1 MPPKP
6 DKPKTDKPKN
16 KRSRSSAGWL
26 KEHFDDPYVKEAQKL
41 GYRSRASFKL
51 LEMQEKNQL
60 IKPGMTVVDL
70 GAAPGGWSQ
79 VAVKLVGH
87 KGRVV
92 ASDILP
98 MDVIAGVDFVL
109 GDFTEE
115 AVLEEILAC
124 LGEQRADL
132 VISDMAPNM
141 SGMNAVDQPRTMY
154 LVELA
159 MELAA
164 QVLKPGGSF
173 LTKVFHGEGFDELLK
188 LLRSQ
193 YSKVSTRK
201 PQASRARSRE
211 TYLLAQGFKG

>member
-1 MPPKP
+1 MSQKPPA
-6 DKPKTDKPKN
+6 TPKN
-16 KRSRSSAGWL
+16 KRSSSSSRWL

-51 LEMQEKNQL
+51 LEIQEKTAL
-60 IKPGMTVVDL
+60 IRPGMTVVDL

-79 VAVKLVGH
+79 VAMALVGH
-87 KGRVV
+87 KGRVI

-98 MDVIAGVDFVL
+98 MDVIAGVDFVV
-109 GDFTEE
+109 GDFTDES
-115 AVLEEILAC
+115 VLDEILTC
-124 LGEQRADL
+124 LGEGKADL

-141 SGMNAVDQPRTMY
+141 SGMNAVDQPRAMY

-159 MELAA
+159 AELAG

-188 LLRSQ
+188 SLRGQ
-193 YSKVSTRK
+193 FSKVSTRK